1 MTNTASF
8 ISRDQLEAIKELCN
22 IGVGKGASVLNAM
35 LSTHI
40 TLNVPHVKIVSS
52 RDFREELKEFAR
64 DTISAV
70 ELAFEGN
77 ISGSAQLL
85 FPTETAS
92 SLVSILVEEGDELD
106 MDALRAGT
114 FCEVGNIVLN
124 GVMGSISNI
133 LGISFDYSVPAY
145 IETHS
150 DNFMKEGSM
159 KEDSH
164 VLLARTRF
172 SIDAL
177 DIEGDIALF
186 MQISAIHK
194 LLETIEEKFG
204 LNEQ

>member
-1 MTNTASF
+1 MEKTV
-8 ISRDQLEAIKELCN
+8 ISPEQLEAIKELCN

-40 TLNVPHVKIVSS
+40 SLSVPSVEIVSS
-52 RDFREELKEFAR
+52 KHFRQELKSFAENS
-64 DTISAV
+64 ISAV
-70 ELAFEGN
+70 ELPFEGKV
-77 ISGSAQLL
+77 SGSAQLI

-92 SLVSILVEEGDELD
+92 SLVAILVEDGDDLD

-133 LGISFDYSVPAY
+133 LGLIFDYSVPEY
-145 IETHS
+145 IETNS
-150 DNFMKEGSM
+150 DDYMQNSALN
-159 KEDSH
+159 EDSH

-172 SIDAL
+172 SIDEL

-186 MQISAIHK
+186 MQIGALHI
-194 LLETIEEKFG
+194 LIETIEKKFD
-204 LNEQ
+204 LQ

>member
-1 MTNTASF
+1 MDNTV
-8 ISRDQLEAIKELCN
+8 ISPEQLEAIKELCN

-40 TLNVPHVKIVSS
+40 SLNVPYIKIVSS
-52 RDFREELKEFAR
+52 RDFRKELKAFAKDR
-64 DTISAV
+64 ISAV
-70 ELAFEGN
+70 ELPFQGLF
-77 ISGSAQLL
+77 SGSAQLM

-92 SLVSILVEEGDELD
+92 SLVSILVEEGDDLD

-124 GVMGSISNI
+124 GVMGSISNM
-133 LGISFDYSVPAY
+133 LDLSFDYSVPEY

-150 DNFMKEGSM
+150 DDFMKHASL
-159 KEDSH
+159 KENTH

-186 MQISAIHK
+186 MQIGALHVLIKAI
-194 LLETIEEKFG
+194 EKKFD
-204 LNEQ
+204 L